1 MKRPGYI
8 MYAYGDNSDDS
19 TTFHIHVA
27 GNTTSSTASNATFST
42 VRGFVQVSENLL
54 VAADKGNR
62 VLRVIDRKT
71 GATFNFCKNLIYFA
85 MNMIKDNRNKD
96 QLLVVD
102 YWYGGITRV
111 DANTGA
117 VSKLVEDALM
127 RKIRYLTQ
135 DEKGDLYTTASHGIF
150 KVTYKDKKVTLIS
163 GIPYKPG
170 YKDSTVV
177 DSLYNDPHDITVI
190 GPGTLLVADYR
201 NSQIRIIDLYSDRV
215 STLGLSGSENYEY
228 PSSLLLPGSTLYIG
242 YSKNILQYKC
252 MYSAI

>member
-1 MKRPGYI
+1 MEVDLKRPGYI
-8 MYAYGDNSDDS
+8 MYAYGDNIKTSDGS
-19 TTFHIHVA
+19 TTFHIA
-27 GNTTSSTASNATFST
+27 GNTADSTASNATFST
-42 VRGFVQVSENLL
+42 VRGFVQVSENRIV
-54 VAADKGNR
+54 VADRGNR
-62 VLRVIDRKT
+62 VLRAIDQK
-71 GATFNFCKNLIYFA
+71 IYFA
-85 MNMIKDNRNKD
+85 MNMIKNNRNKD